1 MQFTRSILD
10 LIGNTP
16 LLQLPSAYTG
26 SHATILAKLEF
37 VNPGGS
43 IKDRMAAYVLEAEE
57 RAGRLKPGDTIVDA
71 TSGNTGVAV
80 AMVAAAK
87 GYRAIFVTPTST
99 SEEKVN
105 LMKSFGAQVVITPKE
120 VASAD
125 PRSQYSVAR
134 RLAQEHGY
142 YYLSQF
148 ENQLNPEAHYYST
161 GPEIWRQT
169 KGKITHV
176 FAGIG
181 TGGTISGCGRY
192 LKEQNPHIRVIGVEP
207 TGSLFQAIHSGRPIN
222 AAQPHYV
229 EGIGTDQTIPTFHPQ
244 FVDEVV
250 QIDDAEAF
258 AETRRL
264 SRQLGI
270 SAGGSTGAISAAL
283 RRVAANLEAN
293 AVVVFFVCD
302 GGIRYMSKIFC
313 DQWMR
318 EHRFPL
324 EIEEPTHV

>member
-1 MQFTRSILD
+1 MQFARSILD

-16 LLQLPSAYTG
+16 LLQLPFSYTG
-26 SHATILAKLEF
+26 SRATILAKLEF

-43 IKDRMAAYVLEAEE
+43 IKDRMAAYVLAAEE

-80 AMVAAAK
+80 AMVAAAR

-99 SEEKVN
+99 SDEKIN
-105 LMKSFGAQVVITPKE
+105 LMKSFGAQVVMTPRE

-134 RLAQEHGY
+134 RLAQENGY

-148 ENQLNPEAHYYST
+148 ENQINPLAHYSGT

-169 KGKITHV
+169 EGKITHL

-192 LKEQNPHIRVIGVEP
+192 LKEQEPNLRVIGIEP
-207 TGSLFQAIHSGRPIN
+207 TGSLFQAIHTGRPIGD
-222 AAQPHYV
+222 AQPHYV

-244 FVDEVV
+244 YVDEVV
-250 QIDDAEAF
+250 QIDDAVAF

-264 SRQLGI
+264 SRKLGI
-270 SAGGSTGAISAAL
+270 SAGGSTGAILAAI
-283 RRVAANLEAN
+283 RRRAADLDDN

-302 GGIRYMSKIFC
+302 GGIRYMSKVFC